1 MVKYPRPFGHKVI
14 NSEAWRKCNAC
25 KQRIDIGEE
34 YLYVVDLSSNH
45 SYHIN
50 CYLEKDFTFVSFCD
64 YWKLA
69 VELWYAQKEIEELK
83 EKLKRKEEGK

>member
-1 MVKYPRPFGHKVI
+1 MIKYPRPFGHKVI

-34 YLYVVDLSSNH
+34 YLYIVKPFSSD
-45 SYHIN
+45 SYHIK
-50 CYLEKDFTFVSFCD
+50 CYLEKNFTLVSFCD

-69 VELWYAQKEIEELK
+69 VELWYTQKEIEELK
-83 EKLKRKEEGK
+83 EKLKREEEGK